1 MIVSFSQR
9 PGRHERH
16 LRRRFRNPLFPAPAW
31 TLGEQALVDIRRQ
44 DHEELSAYLAQ
55 LRDLVQ
61 RAVDL
66 RPNEEAQV
74 VLDLKG
80 ELDRTYERAALLAD
94 DQSGSKEAIRKL
106 IAAIM
111 STIRASSEG
120 DPLAERELDDEEE
133 ARRIHF
139 RLLEHPLVADLLD
152 PASLIRPDELA
163 PSLLSDSEPAVRA
176 ALELFDADQLALLCR
191 DGRSLLRGRDWLP
204 LELAGAQDRLALLE
218 SRLESLTSRRSNEAR
233 RYR

>member
-1 MIVSFSQR
+1 MIVRFSQL

-31 TLGEQALVDIRRQ
+31 TVSDRALLDIQRQ
-44 DHEELSAYLAQ
+44 DQEELSAYLAE

-66 RPNEEAQV
+66 RPNEETQV

-80 ELDRTYERAALLAD
+80 ELDRAYERAALLAN
-94 DQSGSKEAIRKL
+94 DQSGNKEAIRKL
-106 IAAIM
+106 IAVIM
-111 STIRASSEG
+111 ATIRASAAG
-120 DPLAERELDDEEE
+120 DPVAVQELDDEEE

-152 PASLIRPDELA
+152 PASLVRADELA
-163 PSLLSDSEPAVRA
+163 PSLLSDNEPAVRA

-191 DGRSLLRGRDWLP
+191 EARSLLQGRDWLP
-204 LELAGAQDRLALLE
+204 LELAGAHDRLALLE
-218 SRLESLTSRRSNEAR
+218 SRLESLASRPPRSGSG
-233 RYR
+233 